1 VNVIKYRLNDRI
13 KQAEI
18 ADSETAVKKISTN
31 FSNDVNNQVHVLT
44 PMRILRY
51 NYVNFKMLR
60 MLGVYNKLDDGERL
74 ELVNK
79 MFSIFLQAME
89 YHPKASSNFDVGA

>member
-1 VNVIKYRLNDRI
+1 MNVIKYRLNDRI
-13 KQAEI
+13 KQAEL
-18 ADSETAVKKISTN
+18 ADAEVVKKPQAN
-31 FSNDVNNQVHVLT
+31 FSNDANNQMHFLT
-44 PMRILRY
+44 PMKILRY
-51 NYVNFKMLR
+51 SYVNFKMLR

-89 YHPKASSNFDVGA
+89 YHPKASSNYDVGA